1 MPLAYNVFLFW
12 RRWQGGAAPQ
22 KLAEPSGTLG
32 GGTGGFLLLVPSF
45 LLCSHVHRLINGH
58 AGNGP
63 SFNLRAV
70 SVISERLLIQLIMH
84 GTNEAALKHLS
95 LQGETSKTGL
105 ETRTALSTLLESEAS
120 DAAVSS

>member
-1 MPLAYNVFLFW
+1 M
-12 RRWQGGAAPQ
+12 
-22 KLAEPSGTLG
+22 
-32 GGTGGFLLLVPSF
+32 
-45 LLCSHVHRLINGH
+45 HRLINGH